1 MSATT
6 GVGTMTGI
14 ALRTG
19 WRSLLAWVVGLAA
32 VMVLTGSSISAL
44 YDTPEKVAGYAES
57 LGGDALAVINGR
69 VAGLDTLGGVLAN
82 EFGFVL
88 SFAVPVMAIAL
99 TTRHT
104 RREEET
110 GRLELLLAARIGRHA
125 PLAAAVLLVSAATV
139 VTGAAVGAAMVPFG
153 ADPAGALRYG
163 LAVAGL
169 GLAFVGITAVA
180 AQGVEHARAV
190 WGIGLALTLVSF
202 LLRGLG
208 ALREGALVWASPHGW
223 VDEVRAFGEDA
234 RWWPLAL
241 PVLLWAGLVA
251 LAVALRSRRDVGGA
265 LLRPRRTHARASASL
280 QTSLG
285 LAWHQQRA
293 VVAGWALG
301 AAALMA
307 VFGSLAQ
314 EIVDAVLDNPA
325 LGAFLGAGPEAQAR
339 AADLVLAPMMS
350 TFLVMLALLVTAY
363 VLVGVGSWRREEE
376 SGRLEVALSAPRPR
390 SAWLGPRLLVVTV
403 GALMVGAVGAL
414 ALGAGAAASLGD
426 DAWLGDVTGAA
437 AAQLPAVLVFL
448 GLGTALVGWL
458 PRAAVAGWGVFALAA
473 ALAYLGPGLDLPS
486 WLLDATPFL
495 AVGQDVVG
503 EGPQPAALA
512 VLTVLGL
519 VLLASGFVGLRRRDV
534 PAG

>member
-1 MSATT
+1 MSAAAGT
-6 GVGTMTGI
+6 GTMTGI

-19 WRSLLAWVVGLAA
+19 WRTLLTWVVGLVA
-32 VMVLTGSSISAL
+32 VMVMTGSSISAL
-44 YDTPEKVAGYAES
+44 YDTPQKVAGYADS

-99 TTRHT
+99 TARHT

-139 VTGAAVGAAMVPFG
+139 VMGVGVGAAMVPFG
-153 ADPAGALRYG
+153 AEAAGALRYG

-169 GLAFVGITAVA
+169 GLVFVGVTAVA
-180 AQGVEHARAV
+180 AQVLGHARAV
-190 WGIGLALTLVSF
+190 WGIGLAVTLVSF
-202 LLRGLG
+202 LVRGVG
-208 ALREGALVWASPHGW
+208 ALREGALVWAGPHAW

-241 PVLLWAGLVA
+241 PVALWAGLVA
-251 LAVALRSRRDVGGA
+251 LAFGLRSRRDVGGA
-265 LLRPRRTHARASASL
+265 LLRPRRAHPRASAAL
-280 QTSLG
+280 QTPLG
-285 LAWHQQRA
+285 LAWHQQRT

-325 LGAFLGAGPEAQAR
+325 LGEFFGAGPAAR
-339 AADLVLAPMMS
+339 GRGTDLVLPPMMS
-350 TFLVMLALLVTAY
+350 TFLVLLALLVTAY

-376 SGRLEVALSAPRPR
+376 SARLEVELSAPRSR
-390 SAWLGPRLLVVTV
+390 AAWLGPRVLVVALGAV
-403 GALMVGAVGAL
+403 GVGAVGAL
-414 ALGAGAAASLGD
+414 ALGWSAAAALEDGT
-426 DAWLGDVTGAA
+426 WLGEVLGAA
-437 AAQLPAVLVFL
+437 AAHLPAVVVFL
-448 GLGTALVGWL
+448 GLGAALFGWL
-458 PRAAVAGWGVFALAA
+458 PRATAVGWVVFSVAA
-473 ALAYLGPGLDLPS
+473 VLAYLGPGLGLPS

-495 AVGQDVVG
+495 AVGTDVVG
-503 EGPQPAALA
+503 EGPQRSGLA
-512 VLTVLGL
+512 VLSVLGL
-519 VLLASGFVGLRRRDV
+519 GLLAAGLVGLRRRDV
-534 PAG
+534 PVG

>member
-1 MSATT
+1 MSAAT

-19 WRSLLAWVVGLAA
+19 WRTLLAWVVGLVA

-44 YDTPEKVAGYAES
+44 YDTPEKLAGYAAS

-110 GRLELLLAARIGRHA
+110 GRLELLLAARIGRDA
-125 PLAAAVLLVSAATV
+125 PLAAAVLLISTAMV
-139 VTGAAVGAAMVPFG
+139 VTGAGVGAAMVPFG
-153 ADPAGALRYG
+153 TDPAGALRYG

-169 GLAFVGITAVA
+169 GLVFVGVTAAA
-180 AQGVEHARAV
+180 AQVVEHARAV

-202 LLRGLG
+202 LLRGVG
-208 ALREGALVWASPHGW
+208 ALREGALVWVSPHGW

-241 PVLLWAGLVA
+241 PVVLWAGLVA
-251 LAVALRSRRDVGGA
+251 LAVVLRGRRDVGGG
-265 LLRPRRTHARASASL
+265 LLRPRRAPPRASAAL

-285 LAWHQQRA
+285 LAWRQQRT

-314 EIVDAVLDNPA
+314 EIVDAVLDNPE
-325 LGAFLGAGPEAQAR
+325 LGGFLGAGPEAEGR

-350 TFLVMLALLVTAY
+350 TFLVMLALLMSAY
-363 VLVGVGSWRREEE
+363 VLVAVGSWRREEG
-376 SGRLEVALSAPRPR
+376 SGRLEVALSAPRSR
-390 SAWLGPRLLVVTV
+390 SGWLGPRLLVVAL
-403 GALMVGAVGAL
+403 GALVVGGVGAL
-414 ALGAGAAASLGD
+414 ALGAGAAASLED
-426 DAWLGDVTGAA
+426 DAWLGEVIGAG

-448 GLGTALVGWL
+448 GLGAALFGWL
-458 PRAAVAGWGVFALAA
+458 PRVQALGWAAFAVAAV
-473 ALAYLGPGLDLPS
+473 LAYLGPGLGLPP
-486 WLLDATPFL
+486 WLLDLTPFL

-503 EGPQPAALA
+503 QGPQPAALA

-519 VLLASGFVGLRRRDV
+519 VLLAAGFVGLRRRDV

>member
-1 MSATT
+1 MSAVT

-19 WRSLLAWVVGLAA
+19 WRTLLAWVVGLVA

-88 SFAVPVMAIAL
+88 SFGVPVMAIAL

-125 PLAAAVLLVSAATV
+125 PLAAAVLLTSTAMV
-139 VTGAAVGAAMVPFG
+139 VTGAGVGAAMVPFG

-169 GLAFVGITAVA
+169 GLVFVGVA
-180 AQGVEHARAV
+180 AAAAQVVEHARAV
-190 WGIGLALTLVSF
+190 WGIGLAVTLVSF
-202 LLRGLG
+202 LLRGVG

-234 RWWPLAL
+234 RWWPLVL
-241 PVLLWAGLVA
+241 PVVLWAGLVA
-251 LAVALRSRRDVGGA
+251 LAVRLRARRDVGGA
-265 LLRPRRTHARASASL
+265 LLRPPRARPRASAAL
-280 QTSLG
+280 QTPLG
-285 LAWHQQRA
+285 LAWHQQRT
-293 VVAGWALG
+293 VVVGWALG

-314 EIVDAVLDNPA
+314 EIVDAVLDNPS
-325 LGAFLGAGPEAQAR
+325 LGAFFAAGPEAEGR
-339 AADLVLAPMMS
+339 AADLVLPPMMS
-350 TFLVMLALLVTAY
+350 TFLVMLALLVSAY

-376 SGRLEVALSAPRPR
+376 RGRLEVELSAPRSR
-390 SAWLGPRLLVVTV
+390 GGWLGPRLLVVTL
-403 GALMVGAVGAL
+403 GALAVGAVGAL
-414 ALGAGAAASLGD
+414 ALGSS
-426 DAWLGDVTGAA
+426 AA
-437 AAQLPAVLVFL
+437 AALEDGTWVGEVLGAATAHLPAVLVFL
-448 GLGTALVGWL
+448 GLGAALFGWL
-458 PRAAVAGWGVFALAA
+458 PRAVAAGWAAFALAA
-473 ALAYLGPGLDLPS
+473 VLAYLGPGLDLPS

-503 EGPQPAALA
+503 EGPQPTALV
-512 VLTVLGL
+512 VLSVLGL
-519 VLLASGFVGLRRRDV
+519 GLLAVGLVGFRRRDV
-534 PAG
+534 PVG